1 MHRTGTQA
9 PGGSLDATLGAA
21 RIPALALDWRQAPLA
36 GRGVLVGPWMNEP
49 KKTRWIGSTYFEN
62 APDNFWVD
70 LRPREAFDVTLF
82 IDMTTAARSN
92 PR

>member
-1 MHRTGTQA
+1 MRF
-9 PGGSLDATLGAA
+9 S
-21 RIPALALDWRQAPLA
+21 
-36 GRGVLVGPWMNEP
+36 
-49 KKTRWIGSTYFEN
+49 WIGSSRAAGN

>member
-1 MHRTGTQA
+1 
-9 PGGSLDATLGAA
+9 
-21 RIPALALDWRQAPLA
+21 
-36 GRGVLVGPWMNEP
+36 VE
-49 KKTRWIGSTYFEN
+49 
-62 APDNFWVD
+62 